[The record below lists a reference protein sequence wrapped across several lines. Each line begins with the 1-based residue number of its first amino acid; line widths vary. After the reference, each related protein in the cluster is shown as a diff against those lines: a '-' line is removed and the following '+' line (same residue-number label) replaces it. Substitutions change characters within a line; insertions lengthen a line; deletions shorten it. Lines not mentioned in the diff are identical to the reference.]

1 MDMIPG
7 LSQTASALDANKQ
20 RLEIIAQNIANAQT
34 TQGLDGEPYQRRGV
48 SFASVLQGANQQGV
62 EVQEVFAD
70 DTPGPTV
77 YNPSHPHAD
86 GEGMVRMPNVQMAVE
101 MVDMISASRA
111 YQANLSASK
120 ISRQMAESAL
130 RIGQ

>member
-1 MDMIPG
+1 
-7 LSQTASALDANKQ
+7 
-20 RLEIIAQNIANAQT
+20 
-34 TQGLDGEPYQRRGV
+34 
-48 SFASVLQGANQQGV
+48 
-62 EVQEVFAD
+62 
-70 DTPGPTV
+70 
-77 YNPSHPHAD
+77 
-86 GEGMVRMPNVQMAVE
+86 MVRMPNVQLAVE